1 MCSRVTQNTMFQ
13 ETLIQNS
20 PFKGQAIDPITN
32 MVIDISDFVGDFDIL
47 EETQDGSIKQWT
59 PITISRQNNLVR
71 SFQIQGDGDSSG
83 STAKALLLK
92 EYSEAECGI
101 GAGCWLSSIAMLSW
115 LSDNYQKHSASRVLE
130 IGCGVAL
137 NSLYLACSHS
147 HAHTNIT
154 ASDYKHTIGYALDE
168 NKVLNGIDTSKVAY
182 EVLDWN
188 QCISET
194 YNPSETIG
202 AFDLIIATDC
212 IYKSTAT
219 MFFNV
224 IKHHLAKNGKLLLI
238 NPMETSRPGTDN
250 LIYKLAEM
258 GEISVSHIAIQL
270 NKKYTKPLI
279 FVEFTA

>member
-1 MCSRVTQNTMFQ
+1 MFQ

-20 PFKGQAIDPITN
+20 PFKGQAIDLNTN
-32 MVIDISDFVGDFDIL
+32 KVVDISDFVGEFDVI
-47 EETQDGSIKQWT
+47 EDGHDGIIKQWT
-59 PITISRQNNLVR
+59 SITITRQNKHMR
-71 SFQIQGDGDSSG
+71 SFQINANADAKG
-83 STAKALLLK
+83 SVKLLLK

-115 LSDNYQKHSASRVLE
+115 LSDNYLNYSTPARVLE
-130 IGCGVAL
+130 VGCGVAL
-137 NSLYLACSHS
+137 NSLYLASS
-147 HAHTNIT
+147 QSQVNTSIV
-154 ASDYKHTIGYALDE
+154 ASDHMHTIGYAFDE
-168 NKVLNGIDTSKVAY
+168 NKALNGIDTSKVAY

-194 YNPSETIG
+194 YNPSTTIG
-202 AFDLIIATDC
+202 TFDLIMATDC

-224 IKHHLAKNGKLLLI
+224 IKHHLAKNGRLLLI
-238 NPMETSRPGTDN
+238 NPMEKSRPGTDN
-250 LIYKLAEM
+250 FIYKLAEM
-258 GEISVSHIAIQL
+258 GEISISHIAIQL